1 MVYLKALTFILL
13 TGFLETGH
21 QREQD
26 ALLSSH
32 LSKLLTCP
40 HLQDTRD
47 THAAAMPLLS
57 AQRCP
62 LPQDVIISEGE
73 KGMQPGL
80 PIFLAHFFPAMSQ
93 LSKNAS

>member
-1 MVYLKALTFILL
+1 MAYLKALTFILL
-13 TGFLETGH
+13 TRVLETHH

-32 LSKLLTCP
+32 LSKLLMCP
-40 HLQDTRD
+40 HLQDARD
-47 THAAAMPLLS
+47 THAAATPLLS

-62 LPQDVIISEGE
+62 SPQDVIISEGE
-73 KGMQPGL
+73 KDIQPGL

-93 LSKNAS
+93 LSENAS